1 MKKYLILA
9 SVLALGGCGLSP
21 YHESI
26 VRGERYGTPDGLPC
40 IRCGEDFQFVPN
52 EPMAAIRQS
61 KRVYGFEWGDPNTAP
76 VY

>member
-1 MKKYLILA
+1 MKKAIILGTL
-9 SVLALGGCGLSP
+9 LALGGCTINP
-21 YHESI
+21 VHEAWI
-26 VRGERYGTPDGLPC
+26 QGDRYGTPEGLPC
-40 IRCGEDFQFVPN
+40 IRCGEDFIFVPN